1 MNDMTDFEIDRG
13 TIVRRRLLRLSPL
26 ALIPLIA
33 LVPMTSCTRVEPGHV
48 GIRVNNFGSAAGVS
62 DRALGVGWYF
72 TPVGSNIYEYPIYTS
87 TYAWTANSAEQSRD
101 DESFNFQDKNGLNLS
116 ADVSVAY
123 RVDPVRAPIL
133 FQKYRTEMS
142 GIVAGPLRN
151 AVRSALVEEASK
163 LGVEEVYG
171 PKKAALL
178 NAVWK
183 DVSRYFE
190 PFGLHVEQLYW
201 ASNIRVPQ
209 QVLTQINT
217 TLANEQAAL
226 AAQANVATVKANAEA
241 AIAEAEGKAKASQVE
256 GDALRA
262 NPEILRQRAIE
273 KWNGQLPT
281 YMAGGGQLPF
291 IMKE

>member
-1 MNDMTDFEIDRG
+1 MTDFDFEPARI
-13 TIVRRRLLRLSPL
+13 RRRLLRLSPL
-26 ALIPLIA
+26 ALIPLVA

-62 DRALGVGWYF
+62 DRSLGVGWYF
-72 TPVGSNIYEYPIYTS
+72 TPVGSNIYEYPVYTS
-87 TYAWTANSAEQSRD
+87 TYAWTASSAEQSVN
-101 DESFNFQDKNGLNLS
+101 DEAFNFQDRNGLNLS

-123 RVDPVRAPIL
+123 RVDPVRAPVL
-133 FQKYRTEMS
+133 FQKYRTDMG

-151 AVRSALVEEASK
+151 AVRSALVEEAAK
-163 LGVEEVYG
+163 LGVEEIYG
-171 PKKAALL
+171 PKKGELIRAA
-178 NAVWK
+178 WR

-209 QVLTQINT
+209 QVLAQINNKI
-217 TLANEQAAL
+217 ANEQGAL
-226 AAQANVATVKANAEA
+226 AAQANVATVRANADA
-241 AIAEAEGKAKASQVE
+241 AIAEAEGKAKASQIE

-281 YMAGGGQLPF
+281 YMAGGSQLPF
-291 IMKE
+291 IVQKE